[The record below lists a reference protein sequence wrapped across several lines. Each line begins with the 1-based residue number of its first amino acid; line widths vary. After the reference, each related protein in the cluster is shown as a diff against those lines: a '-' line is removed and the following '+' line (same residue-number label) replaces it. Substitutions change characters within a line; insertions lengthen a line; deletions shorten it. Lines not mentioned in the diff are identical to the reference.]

1 MHFEGD
7 WQSAEVDVV
16 KAAVAEAESAG
27 LSSPPAEMGVP
38 WVTTR
43 QEVGSTTVFMACRW
57 QGDSA
62 LVARSASDLAD
73 RILQFADA
81 GEGEARSSAGED
93 GKLYQLVYE
102 SRAAP
107 SLSDEDLQDIL
118 DEARSH
124 NASAGLTGLLLYA
137 DGRFLQVL
145 EGPKT
150 AVQEVY
156 TSIQNDARHTDVTT
170 LLTTSLEERS
180 FPGWQMGV
188 ETPETL
194 SATDEASSTYL
205 QTGTLP
211 RAADP
216 ITDVL
221 DALSTFRKGIS
232 EP

>member
-1 MHFEGD
+1 
-7 WQSAEVDVV
+7 
-16 KAAVAEAESAG
+16 
-27 LSSPPAEMGVP
+27 MGAP
-38 WVTTR
+38 WVATR
-43 QEVGSTTVFMACRW
+43 QEIGSTTVFMACRW
-57 QGDSA
+57 RGDSA
-62 LVARSASDLAD
+62 LVARSAPDLAD
-73 RILQFADA
+73 RVLRFADGRD
-81 GEGEARSSAGED
+81 GEGSSSTVDDGE
-93 GKLYQLVYE
+93 LYQLVYE
-102 SRAAP
+102 SRAVP

-145 EGPKT
+145 EGPRP

-156 TSIQNDARHTDVTT
+156 ASIQEDARHTDVTT

-194 SATDEASSTYL
+194 SSADEASSSFL
-205 QTGTLP
+205 QTGDLP

-216 ITDVL
+216 IADVL
-221 DALSTFRKGIS
+221 DALSTFRRGHR
-232 EP
+232 